1 MPSHCSTSSSDA
13 EAGFVAVG
21 IAPAAGQSSGYVA
34 EGNERIPFTLGS
46 RGSEKS
52 KEIWYPASRNRM
64 LVREE
69 EEEDVEAWRVPS
81 ASLLELASEPREA
94 KLLVADSVLRVKSD
108 DISAV

>member
-13 EAGFVAVG
+13 EAGVVAVG
-21 IAPAAGQSSGYVA
+21 TAPAAGQSSGCVA
-34 EGNERIPFTLGS
+34 EGNERRSFTLGS

-69 EEEDVEAWRVPS
+69 EEDVEAWRVPS
-81 ASLLELASEPREA
+81 DVLLELASEHREA
-94 KLLVADSVLRVKSD
+94 RLLLADSVLRVKSD
-108 DISAV
+108 DIFAV